1 MILTKDEKLA
11 VIQKKMTMVA
21 VIDFPG
27 TLLMA
32 AGLYGLFAGFDT
44 TAYPMLA
51 KPILLFA
58 MVGVGGCIMVWGLL
72 RMMQLARE
80 KQGVLSEPS

>member
-1 MILTKDEKLA
+1 MTLTKDEKLA

-44 TAYPMLA
+44 AAYPMLA
-51 KPILLFA
+51 NPILLFA